1 MSLDRLKLRLSTL
14 TEPILPGQGFYQLE
28 EDTLYVQ
35 IGSFSKQRR
44 FFSYLEAE
52 NVRLDLDREG
62 RLIFVE
68 VSVPRRLWKIDSS
81 IKLPTVVEAADI
93 RWLDFRE
100 RVSDPILLTDPERQ
114 SLVLRFN
121 NETLLKNYFLAEKV
135 IAQVNDRHELSSI
148 WIIEIIDDLAG
159 QQIGAFRKKVRDGDP
174 YQPSVS

>member
-1 MSLDRLKLRLSTL
+1 MPLDRLKLRISTL

-44 FFSYLEAE
+44 FFSYLESE

-81 IKLPTVVEAADI
+81 LKPPSVVEPADI

-100 RVSDPILLTDPERQ
+100 RVIDPVLLTDPERQ
-114 SLVLRFN
+114 CLVLRFT
-121 NETLLKNYFLAEKV
+121 NEASPRNYFLAEKV
-135 IAQVNDRHELSSI
+135 IAQVNDRHELSAI

-159 QQIGAFRKKVRDGDP
+159 QRIGAFRKMVRDGDP
-174 YQPSVS
+174 YQPTVS